1 MGISDQQWLRT
12 NEKTEAFASLKLA
25 NELMDKVDDDPY
37 HWKWVILAVHG
48 ALQAT
53 MVLAVTGSTQYG
65 ALSKESQE
73 AIRAGKQ
80 ALRHM
85 ADFPELYRRVK
96 RRKAMALFVT
106 SKLLEASPE
115 TDSAVRYLHRNLR
128 NKFIHFLP
136 SGWSIWIGDLPSVLD
151 RCVSV
156 IAFLAFES
164 GNIFWIENPTRDEL
178 AALVHGL
185 RSKLQAHQP

>member
-1 MGISDQQWLRT
+1 MGISDQDWLRT
-12 NEKTEAFASLKLA
+12 NEKAEAFESLKLA

-37 HWKWVILAVHG
+37 YWKWIILAVHG

-65 ALSKESQE
+65 ALSEESQE
-73 AIRAGKQ
+73 AITAGKQ
-80 ALRHM
+80 AIRHM

-96 RRKAMALFVT
+96 RKKAMTLFVT
-106 SKLLEASPE
+106 SKPLAGSPE
-115 TDSAVRYLHRNLR
+115 TDRAVRYLHRHLR

-136 SGWSIWIGDLPSVLD
+136 TGWSIWIGDLPSVLD

-156 IAFLAFES
+156 ISFLAFES
-164 GNIFWIENPTRDEL
+164 GNIFWIENPARDEL
-178 AALVHGL
+178 AALIDGL
-185 RSKLQAHQP
+185 RSRLQAHQS